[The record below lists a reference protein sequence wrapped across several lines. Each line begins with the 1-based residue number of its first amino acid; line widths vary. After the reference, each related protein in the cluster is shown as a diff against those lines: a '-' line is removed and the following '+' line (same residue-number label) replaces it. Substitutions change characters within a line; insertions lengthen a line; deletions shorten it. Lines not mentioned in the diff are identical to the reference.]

1 MNRRASLAF
10 YWVFRGLIV
19 LFCRAFWRVTVEGK
33 EHLPKT
39 GAFIVSPV
47 HRSNIDFAVVAAIT
61 SRRMRYMGKDTLW
74 KVKPAGWFFTAMG
87 GFPVRRGT
95 ADREALRRCAD
106 VIDGG
111 EPLVMFPEGT
121 RQTGPK
127 IGEVFDGAAF
137 LAART
142 GVPIIP
148 VGVGGSEPAM
158 PKGAKYLKPVK
169 VHIVIGPPLHPE
181 RSDTGKASRR
191 AVRELSERLRDVLQR
206 LFDEAQRKAG
216 A

>member
-1 MNRRASLAF
+1 VNRRASLAF

-33 EHLPKT
+33 EHLPKS
-39 GAFIVSPV
+39 GAFIVSPI

-106 VIDGG
+106 VIEGG
-111 EPLVMFPEGT
+111 EPLVLFPEGT
-121 RQTGPK
+121 RQTGPLV
-127 IGEVFDGAAF
+127 GEVFDGAAF

-142 GVPIIP
+142 GVPVIP
-148 VGVGGSEPAM
+148 IGVGGSEPAM

-169 VHIVIGPPLHPE
+169 VHVVIGAPLHPE

-191 AVRELSERLRDVLQR
+191 AVRELSERLRDELQR

>member
-33 EHLPKT
+33 EHLPKS
-39 GAFIVSPV
+39 GAFIVSPI

-106 VIDGG
+106 VIEGG
-111 EPLVMFPEGT
+111 EPLVLFPEGT
-121 RQTGPK
+121 RQTGPLV
-127 IGEVFDGAAF
+127 GEVFDGAAF

-142 GVPIIP
+142 GVPVIP
-148 VGVGGSEPAM
+148 IGVGGSEPAM

-169 VHIVIGPPLHPE
+169 VHVVIGAPLHPE

-191 AVRELSERLRDVLQR
+191 AVRELSERLRDELQR